1 MKPCGKCG
9 APIGNQIDFCDLCR
23 TTVSAQKQ
31 VATNELMQTQPERL
45 NDDEPFLFKIMMF
58 AGGLALRSA
67 FFVPVVSIG
76 CWLVLGDGIP
86 LYQSVSVGL
95 AIAAVFSA
103 SDLLM
108 HWLSKTDP
116 DTIG

>member
-1 MKPCGKCG
+1 MKPCGRCG
-9 APIGNQIDFCDLCR
+9 APIGNQFDFCDQCR
-23 TTVSAQKQ
+23 TADSAQKQ
-31 VATNELMQTQPERL
+31 VATNELLQTRPEQL
-45 NDDEPFLFKIMMF
+45 SDDEPLMSKILMF

-86 LYQSVSVGL
+86 LYQSASVGL
-95 AIAAVFSA
+95 AIATIFSA

-108 HWLSKTDP
+108 HWLNKTNP